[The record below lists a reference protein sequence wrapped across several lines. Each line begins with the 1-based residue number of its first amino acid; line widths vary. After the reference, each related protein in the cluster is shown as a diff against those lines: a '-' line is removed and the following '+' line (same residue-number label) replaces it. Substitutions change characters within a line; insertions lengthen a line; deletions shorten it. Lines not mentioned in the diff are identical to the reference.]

1 MGSVRAGLVR
11 SRGLMFALLPALLAA
26 PVLAQ
31 AQAFPSRP
39 ITVVVPYLPGGTNDI
54 IVRTLTPK
62 LTEAL
67 GQAVVIE
74 NRPGAGGNLG
84 AAYVAKAKPDGH
96 TLMIASVGVFAI
108 NKWMA
113 KESGFDPDKDL
124 VPVVN
129 TGSVPNMLLVH
140 PSVPVSSVKDLVALA
155 KAKPNTIN
163 FASMGSGSTG
173 HLCGEMFKMAVQ
185 VQATHIAYKGSAP
198 ALQDLLA
205 GTVQMMF
212 DNLPTALPRAKN
224 GQLKGLAVT
233 SAKRNS
239 LAPEIPTMEEA
250 GVPGYEATAW
260 FGVAAPAGTP
270 KAVVDRL
277 NMEFVKALRDP
288 QNAQKLEALGLAMA
302 TDSPEGFAAFI
313 AAESQKWRKVV
324 VASGAKAD

>member
-1 MGSVRAGLVR
+1 
-11 SRGLMFALLPALLAA
+11 MFALLPALLAA

-62 LTEAL
+62 LTEAF

-324 VASGAKAD
+324 VASGARAD

>member
-1 MGSVRAGLVR
+1 MGLVR
-11 SRGLMFALLPALLAA
+11 TGFVRSVCPLFALLPALLAA

-67 GQAVVIE
+67 GQTVVIE
-74 NRPGAGGNLG
+74 NKPGAGGNLG

-96 TLMIASVGVFAI
+96 TLLIASVGVFAI
-108 NKWMA
+108 NKWMT
-113 KESGFDPDKDL
+113 KESGFDPDKDV

-140 PSVPVSSVKDLVALA
+140 PSVPVSSVKELVALA

-185 VQATHIAYKGSAP
+185 VQATHVAYKGSAP

-239 LAPEIPTMEEA
+239 LAPEIPTMDEA

-277 NMEFVKALRDP
+277 NTEFVKALRDP
-288 QNAQKLEALGLAMA
+288 QNAQKLESLGLAIA
-302 TDSPEGFAAFI
+302 ADSPEGFTAFI

>member
-173 HLCGEMFKMAVQ
+173 HLCGEMLKMAVK
-185 VQATHIAYKGSAP
+185 VQATHIAYKGRAP

-205 GTVQMMF
+205 GTVQMIF

-324 VASGAKAD
+324 VASGARAD

>member
-1 MGSVRAGLVR
+1 MGSVRAGFVR

-62 LTEAL
+62 LTETL

-96 TLMIASVGVFAI
+96 TLVIASVGVFAI

-239 LAPEIPTMEEA
+239 LAPEIPTMDEA

-288 QNAQKLEALGLAMA
+288 QNAQKLEALGLAIA

-324 VASGAKAD
+324 VASGARAD

>member
-84 AAYVAKAKPDGH
+84 AAYVAKARPDGH

-324 VASGAKAD
+324 VASGA

>member
-1 MGSVRAGLVR
+1 MGSVRAGFVR

-324 VASGAKAD
+324 IASGAKAD

>member
-1 MGSVRAGLVR
+1 MGSVRAGFVR

-96 TLMIASVGVFAI
+96 TLVIASVGVFAI

-155 KAKPNTIN
+155 KAKPNPIN

-239 LAPEIPTMEEA
+239 LAPEIPTMDEA

-324 VASGAKAD
+324 VASGARAD

>member
-324 VASGAKAD
+324 VASGARAD

>member
-62 LTEAL
+62 LTETL

-96 TLMIASVGVFAI
+96 TLVIASVGVFAI

-239 LAPEIPTMEEA
+239 LAPEIPTMDEA

-324 VASGAKAD
+324 IASGAKAD

>member
-84 AAYVAKAKPDGH
+84 AAYVAKARPDGH

-288 QNAQKLEALGLAMA
+288 QNAQKLEALGLAIA

>member
-1 MGSVRAGLVR
+1 MGSVRAGFVR

-84 AAYVAKAKPDGH
+84 AAYVAKARPDGH
-96 TLMIASVGVFAI
+96 TLVIASVGVFAI

>member
-1 MGSVRAGLVR
+1 MGSVRAGFVR

-96 TLMIASVGVFAI
+96 TLVIASVGVFAI

>member
-1 MGSVRAGLVR
+1 
-11 SRGLMFALLPALLAA
+11 
-26 PVLAQ
+26 
-31 AQAFPSRP
+31 
-39 ITVVVPYLPGGTNDI
+39 
-54 IVRTLTPK
+54 
-62 LTEAL
+62 
-67 GQAVVIE
+67 
-74 NRPGAGGNLG
+74 
-84 AAYVAKAKPDGH
+84 
-96 TLMIASVGVFAI
+96 
-108 NKWMA
+108 
-113 KESGFDPDKDL
+113 
-124 VPVVN
+124 
-129 TGSVPNMLLVH
+129 
-140 PSVPVSSVKDLVALA
+140 
-155 KAKPNTIN
+155 
-163 FASMGSGSTG
+163 MGSGSTG

>member
-26 PVLAQ
+26 PALAQ

>member
-1 MGSVRAGLVR
+1 MGSVRAGFVR

-62 LTEAL
+62 LTETL

-96 TLMIASVGVFAI
+96 TLVIASVGVFAI

-324 VASGAKAD
+324 IASGARAD

>member
-1 MGSVRAGLVR
+1 MGSVRAGFVR

-96 TLMIASVGVFAI
+96 TLVIASVGVFAI

-239 LAPEIPTMEEA
+239 LAPEIPTMDEA

-324 VASGAKAD
+324 IASGARAD

>member
-1 MGSVRAGLVR
+1 MGSVRAGFVR

-233 SAKRNS
+233 SAKRNP
-239 LAPEIPTMEEA
+239 LAPEIPTMDEA

-324 VASGAKAD
+324 IASGAKAD

>member
-1 MGSVRAGLVR
+1 MGSVRAGFVR

-239 LAPEIPTMEEA
+239 LAPEIPTMDEA

>member
-1 MGSVRAGLVR
+1 MGSVRAGFVR

>member
-84 AAYVAKAKPDGH
+84 AAYVAKARPDGH

>member
-1 MGSVRAGLVR
+1 MGSVRAGFVR

-96 TLMIASVGVFAI
+96 TLVIASVGVFAI

-113 KESGFDPDKDL
+113 KESGFGPDKDL

-239 LAPEIPTMEEA
+239 LAPEIPTMDEA

>member
-1 MGSVRAGLVR
+1 MGSVRAGFVR

-239 LAPEIPTMEEA
+239 LAPEIPTMDEA

-302 TDSPEGFAAFI
+302 TDSLEGFAAFI

-324 VASGAKAD
+324 VASGARAD

>member
-62 LTEAL
+62 LTEAF

-324 VASGAKAD
+324 VASGARAD

>member
-96 TLMIASVGVFAI
+96 TLMIASVGVVAI

>member
-1 MGSVRAGLVR
+1 MGSVRAGFVR
-11 SRGLMFALLPALLAA
+11 SKGLMFAFLPALLAA

-62 LTEAL
+62 LTETL

-96 TLMIASVGVFAI
+96 TLVIASVGVFAI

-288 QNAQKLEALGLAMA
+288 QNAQKLEALGLAIA

-324 VASGAKAD
+324 IASGARAD

>member
-1 MGSVRAGLVR
+1 MGSVRAGFVR

-96 TLMIASVGVFAI
+96 TLVIASVGVFAI

-239 LAPEIPTMEEA
+239 LAPEIPTMDEA

-288 QNAQKLEALGLAMA
+288 QNAQKLEALGLAIA

>member
-1 MGSVRAGLVR
+1 
-11 SRGLMFALLPALLAA
+11 MFALLPALLAA

-84 AAYVAKAKPDGH
+84 AAYVAKARPDGH

>member
-1 MGSVRAGLVR
+1 MGSVRAGFVR

-96 TLMIASVGVFAI
+96 TLVIASVGVFAI

-324 VASGAKAD
+324 IASGAKAD

>member
-1 MGSVRAGLVR
+1 MGSVRAGFVR

-239 LAPEIPTMEEA
+239 LAPEIPTMDEA

-324 VASGAKAD
+324 VASGARAD

>member
-1 MGSVRAGLVR
+1 MGSVRAGFVR

-96 TLMIASVGVFAI
+96 TLVIASVGVFAI

-324 VASGAKAD
+324 VASGARAD

>member
-288 QNAQKLEALGLAMA
+288 QNAQKLEALGLAIA

>member
-1 MGSVRAGLVR
+1 MGFVRVVA
-11 SRGLMFALLPALLAA
+11 ALLPAVLAA
-26 PVLAQ
+26 PGLAH

-54 IVRTLTPK
+54 IMRTLTPK
-62 LTEAL
+62 LTEAF
-67 GQAVVIE
+67 GQPVVIE
-74 NRPGAGGNLG
+74 SKPGAGGNLG

-96 TLMIASVGVFAI
+96 TLLIASVGVFAI
-108 NKWMA
+108 NKWMT
-113 KESGFDPDKDL
+113 KDSGFDPDKDV

-140 PSVPVSSVKDLVALA
+140 PSVPVSSVKELVALA
-155 KAKPNTIN
+155 KEKPNAIN

-173 HLCGEMFKMAVQ
+173 HLCGEMFKMAVS
-185 VQATHIAYKGSAP
+185 VQATHVAYKGSAP

-212 DNLPTALPRAKN
+212 DNLPTALPRARN

-239 LAPEIPTMEEA
+239 LAPDIPTMDEA

-270 KAVVDRL
+270 KPVVDRL
-277 NMEFVKALRDP
+277 NAEFVKVLRDP
-288 QNAQKLEALGLAMA
+288 QNAQKLEALGLAIA
-302 TDSPEGFAAFI
+302 ADSPEGFAAYI

-324 VASGAKAD
+324 IASGAKAD

>member
-1 MGSVRAGLVR
+1 MGSVRAGFVR

-62 LTEAL
+62 LTETL

-96 TLMIASVGVFAI
+96 TLVIASVGVFAI

-239 LAPEIPTMEEA
+239 LAPEIPTMDEA

-324 VASGAKAD
+324 IASGAKAD

>member
-1 MGSVRAGLVR
+1 MGSVRAGFVR

-62 LTEAL
+62 LTETL

-96 TLMIASVGVFAI
+96 TLVIASVGVFAI

-198 ALQDLLA
+198 ALHDLLA

-324 VASGAKAD
+324 IASGARAD

>member
-1 MGSVRAGLVR
+1 MGSVRAGFVR

-96 TLMIASVGVFAI
+96 TLVIASVGVFAI

-324 VASGAKAD
+324 IASGARAD

>member
-1 MGSVRAGLVR
+1 MGSVRAGFVR

-54 IVRTLTPK
+54 IVRTLTPT

-96 TLMIASVGVFAI
+96 TLVIASVGVFAI

-239 LAPEIPTMEEA
+239 LAPEIPTMDEA

-324 VASGAKAD
+324 VASGARAD

>member
-1 MGSVRAGLVR
+1 
-11 SRGLMFALLPALLAA
+11 MFALLPALLAA

-84 AAYVAKAKPDGH
+84 AAYVAKARPDGH

-324 VASGAKAD
+324 IASGAKAD

>member
-1 MGSVRAGLVR
+1 MGSVRAGFVR

-62 LTEAL
+62 LTETL

-96 TLMIASVGVFAI
+96 TLVIASVGVFAI

-239 LAPEIPTMEEA
+239 LAPEIPTMDEA

-288 QNAQKLEALGLAMA
+288 QNAQKLEALGLAIA

-324 VASGAKAD
+324 IASGARAD